1 MRHDAARARQQ
12 ELLNAHHHRGV
23 FLLTGMPGAGK
34 STVARLLAERF
45 DRAAHID
52 IDMVFHHFTV
62 AGKADPATSGKEP
75 EAQSRLA
82 VANAAALAR
91 NYADAGFVCV
101 LEGLVARHEEVLLC
115 AQGISPWPLHLV
127 VLTPPQQVSEERDA
141 HRSGKH
147 VASYFRHQAPVL
159 HAELAGLGLW
169 IDSSGQTPAETAAAI
184 LANRDRAALRDLRI
198 GYARSSSRLCIRQ
211 PHVRP
216 ITVHP
221 LSPKILRWAML
232 GSNQRPSACE
242 ADALPL
248 S

>member
-1 MRHDAARARQQ
+1 MVAAREAGVRHDAAQTRPQ
-12 ELLNAHHHRGV
+12 ERLDGQAHRGV

-62 AGKADPATSGKEP
+62 AGKADPAAAGAEP

-101 LEGLVARHEEVLLC
+101 LEGLLARRDAVLLC
-115 AQGISPWPLHLV
+115 AQAISPWLLHLV
-127 VLTPPQQVSEERDA
+127 VLAPPQQVSEERDA

-147 VASYFRHQAPVL
+147 VASHFRHQAPVL
-159 HAELAGLGLW
+159 QAELAGLGLW
-169 IDSSGQTPAETAAAI
+169 IDSSGQTPAESAAVI
-184 LANRDRAALRDLRI
+184 LAGRDRAALHGLN
-198 GYARSSSRLCIRQ
+198 S
-211 PHVRP
+211 
-216 ITVHP
+216 
-221 LSPKILRWAML
+221 
-232 GSNQRPSACE
+232 
-242 ADALPL
+242 
-248 S
+248 